1 MGGADYSK
9 YAPEHSFINVADF
22 DSSEQLARYLL
33 YLDKNDE
40 EYLAYFR
47 VSLRFSSFY
56 QNVYCLTEAF

>member
-56 QNVYCLTEAF
+56 